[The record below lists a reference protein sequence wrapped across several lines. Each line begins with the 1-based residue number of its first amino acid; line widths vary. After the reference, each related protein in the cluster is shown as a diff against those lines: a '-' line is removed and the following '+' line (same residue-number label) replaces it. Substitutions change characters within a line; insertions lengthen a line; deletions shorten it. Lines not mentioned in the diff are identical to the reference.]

1 MYRRRSSYLP
11 ANIQAD
17 VYAYPFLASRA
28 PSYACVKRYGY
39 ARSANAEPQI
49 NAHSVQ
55 VAHQP
60 QANQP
65 AMNAPRNAV
74 MSVG

>member
-1 MYRRRSSYLP
+1 MYHRRSSYLP

-17 VYAYPFLASRA
+17 VYPVMASRSYSYARTNRYGSTRQSTVQPQISA
-28 PSYACVKRYGY
+28 PS
-39 ARSANAEPQI
+39 ARVMQQA
-49 NAHSVQ
+49 
-55 VAHQP
+55 

-74 MSVG
+74 LSVG